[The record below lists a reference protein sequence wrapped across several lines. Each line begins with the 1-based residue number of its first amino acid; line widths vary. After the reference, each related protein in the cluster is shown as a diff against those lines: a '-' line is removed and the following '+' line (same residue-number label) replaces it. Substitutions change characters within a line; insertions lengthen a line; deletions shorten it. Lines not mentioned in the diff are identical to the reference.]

1 MAGFEDTSAASAAS
15 EKGKVRKTPIGW
27 KAAYAACILAAVLGI
42 ASAIWFSYTLSD
54 EAAALEWRI
63 ASLEGELSGLD
74 GEEPVTAEEV
84 DSQMHSAREAGEA
97 MAKAEDMLCSR
108 HVTESQLVE
117 TAESMRAL
125 MAPGSTG
132 SAVPWFS
139 PTTDTFSWQFM
150 CDYEYTGDT
159 LPVAWMC
166 NVQDSEGTGRASGI
180 AAWATAIY
188 DSTTGLF
195 SEVDWGTTQLGDA
208 YVATDMTDMAG

>member
-1 MAGFEDTSAASAAS
+1 MAGFEDTSAAIAAND
-15 EKGKVRKTPIGW
+15 EGKARRTPIGW
-27 KAAYAACILAAVLGI
+27 KAAYAACVLAAVLGI
-42 ASAIWFSYTLSD
+42 ASAIWFSSTLSD

-84 DSQMHSAREAGEA
+84 DAQMQSAREAGEA
-97 MAKAEDMLCSR
+97 MAKAEDTLCSR
-108 HVTESQLVE
+108 HATESQVAE

-132 SAVPWFS
+132 AAVPWFR
-139 PTTDTFSWQFM
+139 PTTESFSWQFM

-166 NVQDSEGTGRASGI
+166 NVQDFEGQGRASGI

-188 DSTTGLF
+188 DSSTGLF
-195 SEVDWGTTQLGDA
+195 SDVDWGTTQFGDA
-208 YVATDMTDMAG
+208 YISTDMTDMAG